1 MYVFEETCKIPN
13 LSEIYSKFFGYP
25 SKGTFVEVGASDGIY
40 QSNTSG
46 LIKHG
51 WKGIY
56 IEPIPWMFN
65 SIVENYKYHTA
76 IFENV
81 SIGTKNK
88 EVLFYEDNTRSTCDL
103 KYQQLNNIATNRI
116 KFDTVRVP
124 QVTLDFVL
132 KKNSLNKNFELL
144 VVDVNSS
151 TEDVFN
157 SFNIQEYKP
166 KLIVCCL
173 YKKGYTY
180 YEDFLKKLS
189 SANYVALR
197 EYVNQLLETNIRVT
211 DKIIKSGYE
220 INYSNDIYTVF
231 NKI

>member
-25 SKGTFVEVGASDGIY
+25 SKGTFVEVGASDGKY

-65 SIVENYKYHTA
+65 SIVENYKHHTA

-88 EVLFYEDNTRSTCDL
+88 EVLFYDDNTRSTCDL

-124 QVTLDFVL
+124 QVTLDFIL
-132 KKNSLNKNFELL
+132 FKNSIYKNFELL
-144 VVDVNSS
+144 VVDANSS

-173 YKKGYTY
+173 YKRGYTY
-180 YEDFLKKLS
+180 YEDFFKKLS

-197 EYVNQLLETNIRVT
+197 DYANQLLETNIRVT
-211 DKIIKSGYE
+211 DNIIKSGYE